1 MRYYIF
7 GVSYYRNKVMG
18 KVVSSS
24 EEEKLKEYLAFQI
37 HRDIVAVYKQHLVL
51 LQDIVVEHHDMMRK
65 LENHVNKE
73 ILDDINYLNKEKC
86 SYHRK
91 KTLDVGNE
99 AIRNFEK
106 SIENLKIT
114 LK

>member
-51 LQDIVVEHHDMMRK
+51 LQDIVIEHHDMMRK
-65 LENHVNKE
+65 LENQE
-73 ILDDINYLNKEKC
+73 I
-86 SYHRK
+86 RK
-91 KTLDVGNE
+91 LRISVFPGKTQKSKIRKLGN
-99 AIRNFEK
+99 
-106 SIENLKIT
+106 
-114 LK
+114 